1 MNSKI
6 NSGEEL
12 LCEKKSAFLPISVYI
27 LIYFL
32 IAFIVFFY
40 FFAFIPI
47 DGQSMENTIHNG
59 HKCFVLR
66 TCFSVERGDI
76 VTIDTSNTSGK
87 EHTLIKRVVGTA
99 GDRLVFMKSE
109 DNKYVDLYICTANSS
124 GFTILN
130 EPYIKERMLSASV
143 SFNNIKITT
152 KRETFK
158 ATNDKLIQLLP
169 YRNDITELDMTDT
182 NTVDFLEPYMV
193 TVPYNS
199 IYFLGDNRNT
209 SLDSRYYGARSIDS
223 VTSKVLAIL

>member
-12 LCEKKSAFLPISVYI
+12 LCEKKSAFLPISLYI

-32 IAFIVFFY
+32 IAFIVFVY

-47 DGQSMENTIHNG
+47 DGQSMENTIHDG

-66 TCFSVERGDI
+66 TCFSVERDDI
-76 VTIDTSNTSGK
+76 VTIDTNNSGK
-87 EHTLIKRVVGTA
+87 EHIIIKRVVGTA

-124 GFTILN
+124 TFTKLD
-130 EPYIKERMLSASV
+130 EPYIKERMLSSSV
-143 SFNNIKITT
+143 SFNNIKVTT
-152 KRETFK
+152 KRETFR
-158 ATNDKLIQLLP
+158 ATDNKLIQLLP
-169 YRNDITELDMTDT
+169 FRNDITELDMTDT
-182 NTVDFLEPYMV
+182 NTIEFLEPYMV

-209 SLDSRYYGARSIDS
+209 SLDSRYYGARPIDS

>member
-47 DGQSMENTIHNG
+47 DGQSMENTIHDG

-66 TCFSVERGDI
+66 TCFSIERGDI
-76 VTIDTSNTSGK
+76 VTIDTKNSGK
-87 EHTLIKRVVGTA
+87 EHIIIKRVVGTA
-99 GDRLVFMKSE
+99 GDRLIFMKSKDE
-109 DNKYVDLYICTANSS
+109 KYVDLYICTANSS
-124 GFTILN
+124 AFTKLD
-130 EPYIKERMLSASV
+130 EPYIKERMLSSSV
-143 SFNNIKITT
+143 SFNNVKITT
-152 KRETFK
+152 KPGTFC

-169 YRNDITELDMTDT
+169 FRNDIAELDMTDT
-182 NTVDFLEPYMV
+182 NTIKRLESYMV
-193 TVPYNS
+193 TVPNNS